1 MLKRKM
7 DWYLGA
13 ILGVRSVILLQIQKP
28 AGICGK
34 FNATGYIYNFLAK
47 FEMLQKYQDNP
58 LRVKQKHAS

>member
-13 ILGVRSVILLQIQKP
+13 ILGGVRSHSFKSRNLL
-28 AGICGK
+28 GICGK
-34 FNATGYIYNFLAK
+34 FNATGYIFNFLAK

-58 LRVKQKHAS
+58 LRTKQK